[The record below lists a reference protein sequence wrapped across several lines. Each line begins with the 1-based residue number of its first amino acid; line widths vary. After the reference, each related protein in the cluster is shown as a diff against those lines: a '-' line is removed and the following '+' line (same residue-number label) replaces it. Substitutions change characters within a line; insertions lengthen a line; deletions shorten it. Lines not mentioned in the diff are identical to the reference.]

1 MSDNT
6 IESFEGAMVEEVS
19 RLLARAFVTN
29 PINVAA
35 FGTAELSLSEVF
47 FRSSLPLMKGT
58 KLVARDSSR
67 IVGFIHWVNSP
78 RCQLSGVEKLAMLPN
93 LLRHFGVRRAVRISS
108 WLSTWS
114 THDPDHSHAHL
125 GPIGVDP
132 DFQARGIGRQLMI
145 RYCSEL
151 DRQKIS
157 GYLETD
163 RSENVA
169 FYQRFGFKIVSERSV
184 LGVQNYFMVR

>member
-1 MSDNT
+1 
-6 IESFEGAMVEEVS
+6 
-19 RLLARAFVTN
+19 
-29 PINVAA
+29 
-35 FGTAELSLSEVF
+35 
-47 FRSSLPLMKGT
+47 
-58 KLVARDSSR
+58 
-67 IVGFIHWVNSP
+67 
-78 RCQLSGVEKLAMLPN
+78 MLPK

-114 THDPDHSHAHL
+114 KHDPDHSHAHL
-125 GPIGVDP
+125 EPIGVDP

-184 LGVQNYFMVR
+184 LAVQN

>member
-1 MSDNT
+1 MSDIT
-6 IESFEGAMVEEVS
+6 IESFEDAMAEEVS

-47 FRSSLPLMKGT
+47 FRGSLPLMKGT
-58 KLVARDSSR
+58 KLVARDLSR

-78 RCQLSGVEKLAMLPN
+78 GCQLSEVEKLAMLPK
-93 LLRHFGVRRAVRISS
+93 LLHHCGVRRTARISS

-114 THDPDHSHAHL
+114 KHDPDHSHAHL

-163 RSENVA
+163 RENVA
-169 FYQRFGFKIVSERSV
+169 FHQRFGFKVTGERLV
-184 LGVQNYFMVR
+184 LGVPNCFMAR